1 MKTKKNYITPEIC
14 EYDIL
19 TAAMICQ
26 SAVSAGGDDYY
37 VDEVDENQ
45 DAIIIYDTILAL
57 YFKDFKNFFDH
68 IARQP
73 ANIFQLNL

>member
-26 SAVSAGGDDYY
+26 SAVSAGGDDDY
-37 VDEVDENQ
+37 VDEGDALSSEYRSDWEN
-45 DAIIIYDTILAL
+45 IW
-57 YFKDFKNFFDH
+57 
-68 IARQP
+68 
-73 ANIFQLNL
+73 ANM

>member
-26 SAVSAGGDDYY
+26 SAVSAGGDDEF
-37 VDEVDENQ
+37 VNENE
-45 DAIIIYDTILAL
+45 AL
-57 YFKDFKNFFDH
+57 SSEHRSDWE
-68 IARQP
+68 
-73 ANIFQLNL
+73 NIWADM

>member
-26 SAVSAGGDDYY
+26 SALSAGGDDEF
-37 VDEVDENQ
+37 VNENE
-45 DAIIIYDTILAL
+45 AL
-57 YFKDFKNFFDH
+57 SSEHRSDWE
-68 IARQP
+68 
-73 ANIFQLNL
+73 NIWADM

>member
-26 SAVSAGGDDYY
+26 SAVSAGGDDDY
-37 VDEVDENQ
+37 VNEVDALSSEYRSDWENIWA
-45 DAIIIYDTILAL
+45 DM
-57 YFKDFKNFFDH
+57 
-68 IARQP
+68 
-73 ANIFQLNL
+73 

>member
-26 SAVSAGGDDYY
+26 SAVSAGGDDDY
-37 VDEVDENQ
+37 VNEVDALSSEHRSDWENIWA
-45 DAIIIYDTILAL
+45 DM
-57 YFKDFKNFFDH
+57 
-68 IARQP
+68 
-73 ANIFQLNL
+73 

>member
-26 SAVSAGGDDYY
+26 SALSAGGDDEFVY
-37 VDEVDENQ
+37 ENE
-45 DAIIIYDTILAL
+45 AL
-57 YFKDFKNFFDH
+57 SSEHRSDWE
-68 IARQP
+68 
-73 ANIFQLNL
+73 NIWADM

>member
-26 SAVSAGGDDYY
+26 SALNAGGDDEF
-37 VDEVDENQ
+37 VKENE
-45 DAIIIYDTILAL
+45 AL
-57 YFKDFKNFFDH
+57 SSEHRSDWE
-68 IARQP
+68 
-73 ANIFQLNL
+73 NIWADM